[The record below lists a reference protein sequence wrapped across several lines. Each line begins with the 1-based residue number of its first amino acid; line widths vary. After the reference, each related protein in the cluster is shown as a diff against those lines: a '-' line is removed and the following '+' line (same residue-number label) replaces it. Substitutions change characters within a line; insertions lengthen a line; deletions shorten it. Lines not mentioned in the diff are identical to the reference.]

1 MTTDQVNKKEDR
13 FQEGDS
19 IFDGFMHRPF
29 NPDTDGWRNE
39 LLVREDVP
47 SVQIARDVIMLFN
60 EVNALRK
67 EVWRLR
73 KIEKRYN
80 EYLDG
85 YVKNN

>member
-1 MTTDQVNKKEDR
+1 MTTEQVNEDL
-13 FQEGDS
+13 FQEGDQ
-19 IFDGFMHRPF
+19 IFDEFMHRPF
-29 NPDTDGWRNE
+29 NPDIDGWRNE
-39 LLVREDVP
+39 LLIREDVP